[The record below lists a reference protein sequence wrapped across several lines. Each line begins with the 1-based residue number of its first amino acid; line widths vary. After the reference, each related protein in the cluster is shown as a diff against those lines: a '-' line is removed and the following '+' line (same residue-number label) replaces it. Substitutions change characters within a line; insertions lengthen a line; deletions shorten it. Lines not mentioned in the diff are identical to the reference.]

1 MGMSMSFFLGGV
13 ENTKVLKALKP
24 YIFFEDQYMNLIVVV
39 RSL

>member
-1 MGMSMSFFLGGV
+1 M
-13 ENTKVLKALKP
+13 KALKP